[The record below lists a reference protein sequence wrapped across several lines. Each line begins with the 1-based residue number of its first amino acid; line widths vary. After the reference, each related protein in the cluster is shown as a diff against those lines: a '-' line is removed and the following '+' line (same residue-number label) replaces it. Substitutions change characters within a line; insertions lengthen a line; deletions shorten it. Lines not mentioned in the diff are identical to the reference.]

1 MFLMGVEE
9 YVTYRYQTDML
20 GVVIL
25 FVFLFAYFIFWL
37 IDKK

>member
-9 YVTYRYQTDML
+9 YVTYHYNMDML

-25 FVFLFAYFIFWL
+25 FIILFAYFIFWF
-37 IDKK
+37 IDKN

>member
-1 MFLMGVEE
+1 MFLMRVEE
-9 YVTYRYQTDML
+9 YVTYRYNMDML

-25 FVFLFAYFIFWL
+25 FIILFAYFIFWL

>member
-9 YVTYRYQTDML
+9 YVTYRYNMDML
-20 GVVIL
+20 GMVIL
-25 FVFLFAYFIFWL
+25 FIILFAYFIFWL